1 MGYDLKRFVDQLSVP
16 HHLRCLICNLILE
29 DPLQSPCEH
38 NFCNQCITIYLNQ
51 STNHCPHYEEDSVS
65 VKSDKKKSPL
75 RKMSFRKIIG
85 KSPKETKLPV
95 LKLSDLKSV
104 PDSLLEELN
113 SLKVYCDFNANGCEE
128 QLSLVNLKEHV
139 KRCKF
144 VDSKPEKEEEADK
157 QPLDSTEM
165 DKKDTAPTVETR
177 VDSTEV
183 KRKNS
188 ENKSVNGEEEVGSD
202 DFVVIPNQIKA
213 GSTSTKSTESVQTTS
228 SKENVNK
235 EEEGQKENVEK
246 EKKKKKKKKKAKNQD
261 GETASLKGQ
270 DSGQNSEASS
280 KTQSKESLVSTGAA
294 ETEEVKRALKDAEA
308 KTENLRLVNTQL
320 LGQIN
325 DYRTQIQ
332 KLKEEHNLQ
341 SKLETG
347 EVDELKNKIQHLEK
361 DNKSQ
366 ALRIIQLLDSNE
378 QMNKFIMDLREEQ
391 SHLQAKYNSTLNDVQ
406 KTLSLVQ
413 NCKQVS

>member
-16 HHLRCLICNLILE
+16 NHLRCLICNLVLE

-38 NFCNQCITIYLNQ
+38 SFCNQCITIYLNQ

-85 KSPKETKLPV
+85 KSPKENKLPI
-95 LKLSDLKSV
+95 LKLSDLKALPESV
-104 PDSLLEELN
+104 LEELN
-113 SLKVYCDFNANGCEE
+113 SLKVYCDFNSNGCKEE
-128 QLSLVNLKEHV
+128 LNLVNLKEHV
-139 KRCKF
+139 KHCKF
-144 VDSKPEKEEEADK
+144 IDTKSEEKEEESKPAV
-157 QPLDSTEM
+157 DSEM
-165 DKKDTAPTVETR
+165 GKKKDKETVENVETR
-177 VDSTEV
+177 VDSTEI

-188 ENKSVNGEEEVGSD
+188 ENKSVDGEEVGSD
-202 DFVVIPNQIKA
+202 DFVVIPNTIKA
-213 GSTSTKSTESVQTTS
+213 SSSSTKSTESVQTTS

-235 EEEGQKENVEK
+235 DEPQENV

-261 GETASLKGQ
+261 GDTGSLKQ
-270 DSGQNSEASS
+270 DSGQSSEVSS
-280 KTQSKESLVSTGAA
+280 KAQSKESLVSTGL
-294 ETEEVKRALKDAEA
+294 ETEEVKRALKSAEE
-308 KTENLRLVNTQL
+308 KTENLRSVNMQL
-320 LGQIN
+320 LGQITE
-325 DYRTQIQ
+325 YRTQIQ

-341 SKLETG
+341 SKLGTG
-347 EVDELKNKIQHLEK
+347 EVDELKSKIQNLEK

-378 QMNKFIMDLREEQ
+378 QMNKFIMDLKEEQ
-391 SHLQAKYNSTLNDVQ
+391 QEIKNRYNSTLSDVQ
-406 KTLSLVQ
+406 KTLSFVK